1 MPELHVVRVFTGDDG
16 AGGNPLGVFLAPDL
30 PPEED
35 WQPVATD
42 LGFSETVFVPDPD
55 AGRLRIFTPAA
66 ELPLAGH
73 PLVGTSWLLCELG
86 RPVPALH
93 PPAGEVPTWREGSWT
108 WIRARPEWAP
118 PFERRQAGSPAEV
131 DAADPHDMPEDA
143 ETELWAWAD
152 ETTGVVRARVFPRA
166 LGILED
172 EATGA
177 AALLLC
183 AALGRP
189 LDIRQGHGSR
199 LLARPGPD
207 GTVEVG
213 GRVAP
218 VERRAYEAPAA

>member
-1 MPELHVVRVFTGDDG
+1 VVRVFTGDDSG
-16 AGGNPLGVFLAPDL
+16 GGNPLGVFLAPDL
-30 PPEED
+30 PPEEE
-35 WQPVATD
+35 WQAVATD
-42 LGFSETVFVPDPD
+42 LGFSETVFAADPST
-55 AGRLRIFTPAA
+55 GRLRIFTPAA

-73 PLVGTSWLLCELG
+73 PLVGTSWLLHELG
-86 RPVPALH
+86 RPVDALH
-93 PPAGEVPTWREGSWT
+93 PPAGEVPTWRDGEWT

-118 PFERRQAGSPAEV
+118 PFETRQLASPAEV
-131 DAADPHDMPEDA
+131 DAVDPHDMPADA

-152 ETTGVVRARVFPRA
+152 EEAGVVRARVFPRA

-183 AALGRP
+183 AALGRAI
-189 LDIRQGHGSR
+189 DIRQGAASR

-207 GTVEVG
+207 ETVEVG

-218 VERRAYEAPAA
+218 VERRAYERPTA